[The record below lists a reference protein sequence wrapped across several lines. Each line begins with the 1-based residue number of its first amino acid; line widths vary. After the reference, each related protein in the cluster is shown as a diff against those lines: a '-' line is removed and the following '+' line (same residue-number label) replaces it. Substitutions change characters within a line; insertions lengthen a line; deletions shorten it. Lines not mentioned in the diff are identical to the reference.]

1 MTPWQKILAAMLAM
15 LLHVPLFWQLREGLQ
30 HGERDADTASQ
41 SGVTLKLAARP
52 APAPPTSAIQ
62 PAVMPAK
69 PASKPKPKPQPKSAI
84 APSAEV
90 EPTPHE
96 ANTRESSQQE
106 IEEKGTEQ
114 EHQAIGGQ
122 TLGLGGAAASG
133 ADENTLALYKGI
145 IHRRIQRLHQYP
157 QQARMRNQQGTVEV
171 TFAIDADGS
180 IAEYH
185 ISRSSGSL
193 LLDRAAERLFSR
205 LKLPPPDPSIL
216 SDLAMLTVPVT
227 FELDG
232 S

>member
-1 MTPWQKILAAMLAM
+1 MTLWQKILAAALAM

-30 HGERDADTASQ
+30 HGERNADTASQ

-52 APAPPTSAIQ
+52 APAPPTSAVP
-62 PAVMPAK
+62 PAVVPAK
-69 PASKPKPKPQPKSAI
+69 PASKPKPQPKSVI

-90 EPTPHE
+90 EPKPPE
-96 ANTRESSQQE
+96 ANTRESSQEQ
-106 IEEKGTEQ
+106 IEEEGSEQ
-114 EHQAIGGQ
+114 EQQAIGGQ

-133 ADENTLALYKGI
+133 ADEDTLALYKGI
-145 IHRRIQRLHQYP
+145 IHSRIQRLHQYP

-171 TFAIDADGS
+171 TFTIDADGS
-180 IAEYH
+180 IANYH
-185 ISRSSGSL
+185 ISRSSGSV

-216 SDLAMLTVPVT
+216 SNLTMLTVPVT

-232 S
+232 L

>member
-30 HGERDADTASQ
+30 HGERNADTASQ

-52 APAPPTSAIQ
+52 APAPPTSAAP
-62 PAVMPAK
+62 PAVVPAK
-69 PASKPKPKPQPKSAI
+69 PASKPKPQPKSVI

-90 EPTPHE
+90 EPKPPE
-96 ANTRESSQQE
+96 ANTRESSQEQ
-106 IEEKGTEQ
+106 IEEEGSEQ
-114 EHQAIGGQ
+114 EQQAIGGQ

-133 ADENTLALYKGI
+133 ADEDTLALYKGI
-145 IHRRIQRLHQYP
+145 IHSRIQRLHQYP

-171 TFAIDADGS
+171 TFTIDADGS
-180 IAEYH
+180 IANYH

-216 SDLAMLTVPVT
+216 SNLTMLTVPVT

-232 S
+232 L

>member
-1 MTPWQKILAAMLAM
+1 MTLWQKILAAALAM

-52 APAPPTSAIQ
+52 APAPPTSAAP
-62 PAVMPAK
+62 PAVVPAT
-69 PASKPKPKPQPKSAI
+69 PASKPKPQPKSVI

-90 EPTPHE
+90 EPKPPE
-96 ANTRESSQQE
+96 ANTRESSQEQ
-106 IEEKGTEQ
+106 IEEEGSEQ
-114 EHQAIGGQ
+114 EQQAIGGQ

-133 ADENTLALYKGI
+133 ADEDTLALYKGI
-145 IHRRIQRLHQYP
+145 IHSRIQRLHQYP

-171 TFAIDADGS
+171 TFTIDADGS
-180 IAEYH
+180 IANYH

-216 SDLAMLTVPVT
+216 SNLTMLTVPVT

-232 S
+232 L